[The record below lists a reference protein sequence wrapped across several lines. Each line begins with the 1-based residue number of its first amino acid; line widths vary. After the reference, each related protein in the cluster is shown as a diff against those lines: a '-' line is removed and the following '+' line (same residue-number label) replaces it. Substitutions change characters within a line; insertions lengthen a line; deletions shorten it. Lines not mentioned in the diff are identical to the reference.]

1 MPPLLIP
8 FSYGL
13 DLAFGDPP
21 RLPHPVR
28 LIGLLIA
35 ILERLLLPLV
45 RKSRLA
51 SLAAGAFTCAVV
63 VGLSYTVSFF
73 IVSYSY
79 RHLGWAGGSAVSV
92 LLGYACLSARG
103 LSDAAAGVLAEMER
117 GDFPAARKKL
127 AMVVGRDTE
136 TLDEPEIG
144 RAVVETVAENT
155 SDGVVAPLFY
165 LAIGGAPLVIA
176 YKAVNTLDSM
186 IGYKSEKYLYFG
198 KAAARL
204 DDIANL
210 IPARLTGLL
219 MAASS
224 WLLSLKGLKYSW
236 KGAFKILARDSG
248 NHPSPN
254 SGWPEAA
261 AAGALMI
268 RLGGENSYFGV
279 KSVKPYIG
287 DPVHDITAGKV
298 RDMVRLMFAT
308 SLLALVVSVTI
319 GLLIYIVIPEST
331 HALRGY
337 PAGIQTY

>member
-13 DLAFGDPP
+13 DLVFGDPP

-28 LIGLLIA
+28 FIGLLIA

-51 SLAAGAFTCAVV
+51 SLAAGASTCAAV
-63 VGLSYTVSFF
+63 VGLSYAVAFF

-92 LLGYACLSARG
+92 LLGYFCLSARG

-136 TLDEPEIG
+136 ALDEPEIG

-155 SDGVVAPLFY
+155 SDGIVAPLFY
-165 LAIGGAPLVIA
+165 LAIGGAPLAIA

-204 DDIANL
+204 DDLANL
-210 IPARLTGLL
+210 IPARLAGLL

-224 WLLSLKGLKYSW
+224 WLLSLRGLKYSW
-236 KGAFKILARDSG
+236 KGSFRILARDSG
-248 NHPSPN
+248 NHHSPN

-261 AAGALMI
+261 AAGALMV

-298 RDMVRLMFAT
+298 RDMVRLMYLT
-308 SLLALVVSVTI
+308 SFLALFVSV
-319 GLLIYIVIPEST
+319 
-331 HALRGY
+331 ALGIIFY
-337 PAGIQTY
+337 SPAFF